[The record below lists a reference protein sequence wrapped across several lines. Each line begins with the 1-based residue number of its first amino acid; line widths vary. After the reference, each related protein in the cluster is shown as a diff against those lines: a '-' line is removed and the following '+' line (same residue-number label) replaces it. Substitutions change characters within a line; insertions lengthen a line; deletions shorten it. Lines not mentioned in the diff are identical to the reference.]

1 MVIFLLVTASADRED
16 PVDSVAVTTLMMN
29 SSSQTITDM
38 FSTTPAG
45 LSQAVRTS

>member
-1 MVIFLLVTASADRED
+1 MVIFLLVTADHED
-16 PVDSVAVTTLMMN
+16 PVDSVAVTTSRMN

-45 LSQAVRTS
+45 LSQAVRAS